1 MGKLVMVRCCPVMH
15 PWYLLWGI
23 IALSAWINDRR
34 YRVPVVVISAIVSI
48 WIMPQGGTMPF
59 SLNVVII
66 IETIVLVVAGIFTW
80 RALFKRDH
88 ALRYGDL
95 S

>member
-1 MGKLVMVRCCPVMH
+1 
-15 PWYLLWGI
+15 
-23 IALSAWINDRR
+23 
-34 YRVPVVVISAIVSI
+34 
-48 WIMPQGGTMPF
+48 MPQGGTMPF